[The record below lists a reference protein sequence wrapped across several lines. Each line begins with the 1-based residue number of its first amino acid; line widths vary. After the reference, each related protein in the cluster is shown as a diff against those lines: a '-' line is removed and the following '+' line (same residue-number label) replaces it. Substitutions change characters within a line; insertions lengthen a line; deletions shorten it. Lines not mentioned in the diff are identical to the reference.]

1 MNDDIR
7 LIEYRVKPVTR
18 YIVTKYEE
26 RGGDGNHSTS
36 DDPRIAENR
45 VGTAKI
51 CGRGE
56 FDNAETAYEIGYALA
71 KADHERM
78 GWPLDD
84 PRIRYPQIEDAS
96 AIPPVARSQP

>member
-1 MNDDIR
+1 MSEEIR
-7 LIEYRVKPVTR
+7 LIEYRIKPVTR
-18 YIVTKYEE
+18 YIVTRYEE
-26 RGGDGNHSTS
+26 RADSRNHMTS
-36 DDPRIAENR
+36 SDPRIAENR
-45 VGTAKI
+45 VGSASI

-84 PRIRYPQIEDAS
+84 KRIQYPRHPDEENA
-96 AIPPVARSQP
+96 QPAE